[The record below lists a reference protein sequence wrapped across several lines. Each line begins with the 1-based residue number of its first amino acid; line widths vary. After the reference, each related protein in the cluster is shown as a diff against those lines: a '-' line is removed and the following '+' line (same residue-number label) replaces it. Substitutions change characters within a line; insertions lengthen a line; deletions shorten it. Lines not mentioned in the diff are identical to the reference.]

1 MGVGKAI
8 QQYLTHLEEANEMGL
23 RRDGIRRIDHQPH
36 ISIDELVEKM
46 EGLVEEHKNP
56 YTGFRITHTKMKED
70 SSKTQNL
77 IGIEPGSYNKVTGE
91 NAKIYRL
98 AKEQLK
104 LLGSKVTKPFKA
116 SLKGETGYSLDN
128 RPEETTVDS
137 FEIGK
142 YVFMVTSVP
151 KTEIKYG
158 QVAKDFIKYVQGCQD
173 DHEGV
178 RQREGVDYLSIA
190 NMVQEYDSL
199 LKQHT
204 KDALEQRIDLF
215 PNPKYENVL
224 VSF

>member
-1 MGVGKAI
+1 
-8 QQYLTHLEEANEMGL
+8 
-23 RRDGIRRIDHQPH
+23 
-36 ISIDELVEKM
+36 
-46 EGLVEEHKNP
+46 
-56 YTGFRITHTKMKED
+56 
-70 SSKTQNL
+70 
-77 IGIEPGSYNKVTGE
+77 
-91 NAKIYRL
+91 
-98 AKEQLK
+98 
-104 LLGSKVTKPFKA
+104 LGSKVTKPFKA
-116 SLKGETGYSLDN
+116 SLKEETGYSLNN

-158 QVAKDFIKYVQGCQD
+158 EVAKGFIKYVQECQE

-178 RQREGVDYLSIA
+178 RQREGVDFLSIA